1 MVTSN
6 PPLLAK
12 GLIEI
17 MYFNDLKLG
26 MTVEIAPAVIEKQKM
41 LDFAHT
47 YDNIPLHTDE
57 EYAKASVFEQLIAPG
72 VMSFMSVWAK
82 YLEVDF
88 FGKELLAGKSTKIEW
103 HKPVY
108 ANDVLHGTATIT
120 NLVQCSA
127 KNGIAEITIEAYNQ
141 NGVHVLSNLTE
152 AIVKCAEKEYRS
164 MLGVLVNV
172 ITVIVGSLI
181 GLLFKKGI
189 PERVSKAAMIGLGA
203 CTVYI
208 GISGSLCGEN
218 VLILIAAVVL
228 GAISGTLLNIDGAI
242 NRLAESV
249 ENKFKKEGK
258 KTSVA
263 EGLVSSTLLF
273 CVGSMTV
280 TGSIQAGLTGD
291 NSVLITKAT
300 LDLVSSMML
309 ASSLGIGVLLSAG
322 TVFVIQGGLALL
334 AGVISPFMNTG
345 AINEMTCAGSLLII
359 MIGTNLM
366 GITKIKV
373 ADYLPAIVFAP
384 IIYNI
389 VALF

>member
-1 MVTSN
+1 
-6 PPLLAK
+6 
-12 GLIEI
+12 
-17 MYFNDLKLG
+17 
-26 MTVEIAPAVIEKQKM
+26 
-41 LDFAHT
+41 
-47 YDNIPLHTDE
+47 
-57 EYAKASVFEQLIAPG
+57 
-72 VMSFMSVWAK
+72 
-82 YLEVDF
+82 
-88 FGKELLAGKSTKIEW
+88 
-103 HKPVY
+103 
-108 ANDVLHGTATIT
+108 
-120 NLVQCSA
+120 
-127 KNGIAEITIEAYNQ
+127 
-141 NGVHVLSNLTE
+141 
-152 AIVKCAEKEYRS
+152 

-172 ITVIVGSLI
+172 ITVIVGSLV

-189 PERVSKAAMIGLGA
+189 PERVSNAAMIGLGV

-218 VLILIAAVVL
+218 VLILIVAVVL
-228 GAISGTLLNIDGAI
+228 GAVSGTLLNIDGAI

-249 ENKFKKEGK
+249 ESKFKKESK
-258 KTSVA
+258 QPSVA

-291 NSVLITKAT
+291 NSVLITKAA

-322 TVFVIQGGLALL
+322 AVFLIQGGLVLL
-334 AGVISPFMNTG
+334 AGVISPFMTAG